1 MKVKQFSNGWY
12 AVGKRSHF
20 LVRHSSHINCST
32 GVLTTNNIS
41 FPKEFVGKKIR
52 LKIEILE
59 DKVKRTRTKH
69 KDGEDIIFDFEPVIH
84 FNKGNRTYA
93 CNVHCNTNPEKLTT
107 NKRLVT
113 CRACKAYLRRMAQ

>member
-32 GVLTTNNIS
+32 GVLTTNSIS

-59 DKVKRTRTKH
+59 DKVKR
-69 KDGEDIIFDFEPVIH
+69 EENIIFDFEPVIH
-84 FNKGNRTYA
+84 FNKGDRTYA